1 MKSPGVKNQNTYIR
15 YIKTSIIV
23 VFSPLFTMCQ
33 QNIDSELTK
42 AFMAYHHKDFDSA
55 LSIYESYS
63 EHLDAF
69 QMQLVS
75 RMYHDGSQTIPK
87 NYLKAL
93 EWIEKSAMKGD
104 VFSMTQTGI
113 LYFSGSRNPLVL
125 ENFEKSYNWFLKASE
140 KGNEMAI
147 YYLGLHHQWGR
158 FIEKNTEKAKENYYL
173 VIKGKDNKA
182 KNQAMFRLSQIFRL
196 EGDEEKAK
204 YWLVTAAESGNGRSF
219 EQLATSE
226 GISPE
231 ERINLLKRACEID
244 NDPITCATYMIAK
257 EDYETKMKKD
267 K

>member
-1 MKSPGVKNQNTYIR
+1 MQKSNQVK
-15 YIKTSIIV
+15 SILF
-23 VFSPLFTMCQ
+23 FSFLFF
-33 QNIDSELTK
+33 QNIIIGQTTKDIQSELTK
-42 AFMAYHHKDFDSA
+42 AFMAFSKKDFDTA
-55 LSIYESYS
+55 LKIYETYS
-63 EHLDAF
+63 ESLDAF
-69 QMQLVS
+69 QMQIVS
-75 RMYHDGSQTIPK
+75 RIYHDGSQTIPK

-93 EWIEKSAMKGD
+93 EWVEKAALKGD
-104 VFSMTQTGI
+104 VFSMTQAGI
-113 LYFSGSRNPLVL
+113 LYFSGSRNPLVF
-125 ENFEKSYNWFLKASE
+125 EDFEKSYNWFLKASE
-140 KGNEMAI
+140 KGNEMAT

-173 VIKGKDNKA
+173 VIKGKDNEA

-204 YWLVTAAESGNGRSF
+204 YWLVKAAESGNGRSL

-231 ERINLLKRACEID
+231 ERISLLKRACEID

-257 EDYETKMKKD
+257 EDYDKKIKKD